1 MMYLKGTEDF
11 VLKLSTDKMRLLKWY
26 VDASYAVHNDLKS
39 HTGGSFTMGRG
50 TIYGRSSKQKL
61 NVKSSTEAELVG
73 FDDCMSQI
81 LWTNYFVD
89 AQGYKARGTI
99 GYQDNRSA
107 ILLETNGRRS
117 SSKRT
122 KHLNVRYFF
131 VTNRIKSGDISIEYC
146 PTMEMVAD
154 FFTKP
159 LQGELFYK
167 FRDEIMGHK

>member
-1 MMYLKGTEDF
+1 MYLKGTEEF
-11 VLKLSTDKMRLLKWY
+11 VLKLRADNTRLLKWH
-26 VDASYAVHNDLKS
+26 VDASYAVHNDLRS
-39 HTGGSFTMGRG
+39 HTGGNFTMGKG
-50 TIYGRSSKQKL
+50 TIYGKSSKQKL

-73 FDDCMSQI
+73 FDDCMPQI
-81 LWTNYFVD
+81 LWTNYFIG
-89 AQGYKARGTI
+89 AQGYETRGTI

-131 VTNRIKSGDISIEYC
+131 VTDRINNGDLSVKYC
-146 PTMEMVAD
+146 PTKEMVAD

-159 LQGELFYK
+159 LQGEPFYK
-167 FRDEIMGHK
+167 FRKEIMGHN